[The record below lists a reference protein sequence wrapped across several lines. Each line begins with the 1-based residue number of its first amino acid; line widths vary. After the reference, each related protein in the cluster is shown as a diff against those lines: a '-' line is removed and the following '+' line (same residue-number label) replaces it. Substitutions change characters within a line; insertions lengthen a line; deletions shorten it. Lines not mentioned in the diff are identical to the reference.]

1 MKGVSEVIA
10 IILIL
15 MIVIALAALAYT
27 WFSGIFTQLTGTAGQ
42 TIQQTATTMGTQFVL
57 EAAAC
62 SVGATPA
69 CDVGD
74 TITFTLRNTGQ
85 PTFDAT
91 KTSVYIDGVPFTLTG
106 ATCAAT
112 TGCTAATLANG
123 CAYSCSRARAA
134 TDPQPKCPTGTT
146 TATISQMKAVI
157 TTGLEAN
164 EVVQC

>member
-42 TIQQTATTMGTQFVL
+42 TIQSTANTMGIQFSL

-62 SVGATPA
+62 SANPCGVGAT
-69 CDVGD
+69 V
-74 TITFTLRNTGQ
+74 TMSIRNTGQ

-91 KTSVYIDGVPFTLTG
+91 RTTFYVDGIPFTG
-106 ATCAAT
+106 AVCAAPA
-112 TGCTAATLANG
+112 GCVAATLANG
-123 CAYSCSRARAA
+123 CTYSCSKVRVAG
-134 TDPQPKCPTGTT
+134 DPQPKCGGTT
-146 TATISQMKAVI
+146 PATTSTMKSVI
-157 TTGLEAN
+157 ASGLEQTEIIA
-164 EVVQC
+164 C

>member
-42 TIQQTATTMGTQFVL
+42 TIQQTTTTMGTQFAI

-62 SVGATPA
+62 AVGATPA

-74 TITFTLRNTGQ
+74 TITMTIRNTGQ

-91 KTSVYIDGVPFTLTG
+91 RTSFYIDGAPFTG
-106 ATCAAT
+106 ATCSSPA
-112 TGCTAATLANG
+112 GCTATSLANG
-123 CAYSCSRARAA
+123 CTYSCTKARVAA
-134 TDPQPKCPTGTT
+134 DPQPRCPTGTT

-157 TTGLEAN
+157 ATGLEAS
-164 EVVQC
+164 EIVQC